1 MKSVLVPAWP
11 RVAAWAGFHRRTHP
25 AFSGQALSMV
35 GVLVVKGQGAWQFM
49 SPVGQLLLPDP
60 RKILHVFLFL
70 ELCTEPALRE

>member
-49 SPVGQLLLPDP
+49 SPVGPLLLRIPEKFFTFP
-60 RKILHVFLFL
+60 
-70 ELCTEPALRE
+70 